1 MNSYDTIHHDM
12 NACIVSMYNNMR
24 RSSSSIYARWPAL
37 LLLLSFVSFT
47 SFVLFPSLILLS
59 CRSISICKVANVSS
73 SKEEGRPASYCE
85 GICVAR
91 WIEAYFFKKNQ
102 GTTTLHADV
111 QSIVMYHYNDVRTMA
126 MILLELGGA

>member
-1 MNSYDTIHHDM
+1 
-12 NACIVSMYNNMR
+12 MR
-24 RSSSSIYARWPAL
+24 RSSIYARWPAS
-37 LLLLSFVSFT
+37 LLLLSFISFT

-73 SKEEGRPASYCE
+73 SKEGHHIVRVILYVLQD
-85 GICVAR
+85 G
-91 WIEAYFFKKNQ
+91 IEAYFFKKNQ

>member
-1 MNSYDTIHHDM
+1 
-12 NACIVSMYNNMR
+12 MR
-24 RSSSSIYARWPAL
+24 RSSIYARWPAS
-37 LLLLSFVSFT
+37 LLLLSFISFT

-73 SKEEGRPASYCE
+73 SKEGHHIVRV
-85 GICVAR
+85 IAR